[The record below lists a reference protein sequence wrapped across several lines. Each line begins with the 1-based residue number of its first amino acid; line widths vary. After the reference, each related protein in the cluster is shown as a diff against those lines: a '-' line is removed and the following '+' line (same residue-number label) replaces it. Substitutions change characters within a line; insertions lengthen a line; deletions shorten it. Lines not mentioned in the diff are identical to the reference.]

1 MKIRFGKD
9 IKIKWKVTINDNTIT
24 NSDNLTLVMV
34 NPRLQMQ
41 MLDFIIEDGSVVAY
55 YRGKE
60 HKYLGTYKL
69 TLWYNYGKENQSALD
84 STEAFTLVR
93 FTDREDDNDDAEVVD
108 VSGVLKVGVEGESAY
123 NTWLRLGNMGTE
135 EDFIKSLK
143 GEKGD
148 KSDLSVQTGN
158 NNYKNF

>member
-9 IKIKWKVTINDNTIT
+9 IKIKWEVSINDRDIT
-24 NSDNLTLVMV
+24 NSDNLTLILT

-41 MLDFIIEDGSVVAY
+41 MLDFIIEDNSVVAY

-60 HKYLGTYKL
+60 HKYTGTYKL
-69 TLWYNYGKENQSALD
+69 TLWYNYGKEGQSALD

-93 FTDREDDNDDAEVVD
+93 FTDREDENELSEVELNGIL
-108 VSGVLKVGVEGESAY
+108 SVGVQGESAY
-123 NTWLRLGNMGTE
+123 STWLRLGNTGTE

-148 KSDLSVQTGN
+148 KADLSVIEGN

>member
-1 MKIRFGKD
+1 MKVRFGKD
-9 IKIKWKVTINDNTIT
+9 IKIMWKVTINDNPVT
-24 NSDNLTLVMV
+24 NKDNLTLVMT

-41 MLDFIIEDGSVVAY
+41 TLDFIIEDNTIVAY
-55 YRGKE
+55 FRGTE

-69 TLWYNYGKENQSALD
+69 TLWYNYNREGQSALD

-93 FTDREDDNDDAEVVD
+93 FTDREDENYPEEIELN
-108 VSGVLKVGVEGESAY
+108 GVLSVGVQGESAY
-123 NTWLRLGNMGTE
+123 QTWLKLGNSGTE

-148 KSDLSVQTGN
+148 KSDVSVIEGN